1 MSDETMRMRSLRH
14 RRRLRPGTG
23 TILLLLI
30 VVAIVP
36 VTVVQV
42 VGVPVPFT
50 VAVAAGYAVQTGI
63 VVFVALRWRIQPRD
77 PWIWIALVYGI
88 LQLAT
93 LLSVGFRYGT
103 YDLMD
108 LIGAVAGTVGIVV
121 YAGMVQAMR
130 PDEADPRKFLAGF
143 LWLTLA
149 AIVVNLVLHAQD
161 IPQLMSASS
170 SYQFELSSVFANR
183 NQFGYFLFLSIVAH
197 ALYLAGRRP
206 RLHNVGL
213 FGLQIVSLLLTMSR
227 GSIAATIIFAVV
239 FALLQLRMRTRYFM
253 ITVMAAAIAAMIM
266 VFTDIGGTVR
276 DLILRPSAALAGR
289 DVVWGIGLDIW
300 KEHGILL
307 GSGGFRGVALAQE
320 HGMQFTEFHSF
331 LIETLVSGGLAE
343 LLFLLAVLA
352 LVWTRVAKSSLDSR
366 RRHVLFASAAGVAGL
381 SCVESVSLFTIGLV
395 GTIFTIFFISL
406 PLLCAELPPSAGSNR
421 RPPSDGSNH
430 RPPPAGSNHR
440 PRPMKEYR

>member
-1 MSDETMRMRSLRH
+1 MSDETMRTRPLSS
-14 RRRLRPGTG
+14 RRRFHPGTG
-23 TILLLLI
+23 TILLTLI

-42 VGVPVPFT
+42 IGVPVPFT
-50 VAVAAGYAVQTGI
+50 AAVAAGYAVQTGI
-63 VVFVALRWRIQPRD
+63 VVFVASRWRIQPRD

-108 LIGAVAGTVGIVV
+108 LMGAVAGTVGIVV
-121 YAGMVQAMR
+121 YAGLVQAMR
-130 PDEADPRKFLAGF
+130 PDEADLRKFLTGF

-149 AIVVNLVLHAQD
+149 AIIVNSVLHAQD
-161 IPQLMSASS
+161 IPQLLNASS
-170 SYQFELSSVFANR
+170 SYQFELSSFFANR

-197 ALYLAGRRP
+197 ALCLAGRRP

-239 FALLQLRMRTRYFM
+239 FALLQLRTRARYF
-253 ITVMAAAIAAMIM
+253 IATVMAAATAGTIM
-266 VFTDIGGTVR
+266 LLTDIGSTVR
-276 DLILRPSAALAGR
+276 DLVLRPSAALAGR

-300 KEHGILL
+300 REHGILL
-307 GSGGFRGVALAQE
+307 GSGGFRGVTLAQE
-320 HGMQFTEFHSF
+320 HGMQFSEFHSF

-343 LLFLLAVLA
+343 LLFLFAVLA
-352 LVWTRVAKSSLDSR
+352 LVWTRVVKSSLDSR
-366 RRHVLFASAAGVAGL
+366 RRHVLFASAVGVAGL

-406 PLLCAELPPSAGSNR
+406 PLLCAELAPPTDRNR
-421 RPPSDGSNH
+421 RSL
-430 RPPPAGSNHR
+430 PAGSTRPLPAGRHR
-440 PRPMKEYR
+440 RPLPAKEYR

>member
-1 MSDETMRMRSLRH
+1 MSDETMRTRPLSH

-23 TILLLLI
+23 TILLALI

-42 VGVPVPFT
+42 IGVPVPFT
-50 VAVAAGYAVQTGI
+50 AAVATGYAVQTGI
-63 VVFVALRWRIQPRD
+63 VVFVASRWRIQPRD

-108 LIGAVAGTVGIVV
+108 LMGAVAGTVGIVV
-121 YAGMVQAMR
+121 YTGLVQAMR
-130 PDEADPRKFLAGF
+130 PDEADLRKFLTGF

-149 AIVVNLVLHAQD
+149 AIIVNSVLHAQD
-161 IPQLMSASS
+161 IPQLLSASS
-170 SYQFELSSVFANR
+170 SYQFELSSFFANR

-197 ALYLAGRRP
+197 ALHLAGRRP

-227 GSIAATIIFAVV
+227 GSIAATIIFAFV
-239 FALLQLRMRTRYFM
+239 FALLQLRMRARYF
-253 ITVMAAAIAAMIM
+253 IAAVMAAATAGTIM
-266 VFTDIGGTVR
+266 LLTDIGSTVR
-276 DLILRPSAALAGR
+276 DLVLRPSAALAGR

-300 KEHGILL
+300 REHGILL
-307 GSGGFRGVALAQE
+307 GSGGFRGVTLAQE
-320 HGMQFTEFHSF
+320 HGMEFSEFHSF

-352 LVWTRVAKSSLDSR
+352 LVWTQVAKSSLDSR

-406 PLLCAELPPSAGSNR
+406 PLLCAEMAPPADRNR
-421 RPPSDGSNH
+421 HSL
-430 RPPPAGSNHR
+430 PAGSTRPLPAGSHR
-440 PRPMKEYR
+440 RPLPAKEYR